1 MEPWTAWRSFG
12 ASAQFRAL
20 IPDLG
25 HLKLG
30 HDPGARCSVLGA
42 QFAIDGAIVYVY
54 PEVIR
59 PDGVRGIVDVD
70 AGERW
75 QLMPLARFFRCLV
88 ARGSR

>member
-1 MEPWTAWRSFG
+1 
-12 ASAQFRAL
+12 
-20 IPDLG
+20 
-25 HLKLG
+25 
-30 HDPGARCSVLGA
+30 
-42 QFAIDGAIVYVY
+42 
-54 PEVIR
+54 VIR